1 MHTRSI
7 AIVLAALAPVAGG
20 HAQEPPQ
27 SLVVDPQQGAT
38 PRPIENPPTPQPDL
52 VIETPA
58 PAPVTAPATP
68 IAPLQ
73 PPPPIR
79 FERPDVS
86 LQTPQSALPPPS
98 EDPLALDRA
107 SDPVL
112 ALAESTANPAKFADA
127 IRSAV
132 EQHPM
137 LVEVRADRD
146 EAVAIRNEARAL
158 VWPVADVS
166 LSYFKVVDRDFS
178 NDPQNILERSR
189 PGERTDAL
197 LRLNAPLIDF
207 GRGQARIRSAN
218 ERISAADASIGD
230 SALRLAQASI
240 AAWYQVFTYRALVRL
255 GEAFVANQDELRDA
269 LQTRIEQGAS
279 APTDIAQYD
288 SYRASAQSQL
298 ADFRRQLSTAEA
310 QYRSYIGES
319 PPADLGRAPAA
330 ETLGITADA
339 LATSIENLPSVE
351 RARRLAHAAEFD
363 AKATRALE
371 LPSVSVGLDA
381 GRYGVF
387 ENDRD
392 YDIRASVTLSQRFFG
407 GAKQRTDQAEAR
419 ERQALVAYDRTRIEA
434 QRDAE
439 IALADVQ
446 ALGDSTTAL
455 RENYFASR
463 QSRDAL
469 FERFRFARGTLY
481 DVLTA
486 QTNYFNVAVRFLAA
500 VSELDIARY
509 NLLAKT
515 GRLLDSL
522 DINPSEAPRK

>member
-1 MHTRSI
+1 
-7 AIVLAALAPVAGG
+7 
-20 HAQEPPQ
+20 
-27 SLVVDPQQGAT
+27 
-38 PRPIENPPTPQPDL
+38 
-52 VIETPA
+52 
-58 PAPVTAPATP
+58 
-68 IAPLQ
+68 
-73 PPPPIR
+73 
-79 FERPDVS
+79 
-86 LQTPQSALPPPS
+86 
-98 EDPLALDRA
+98 
-107 SDPVL
+107 
-112 ALAESTANPAKFADA
+112 
-127 IRSAV
+127 
-132 EQHPM
+132 
-137 LVEVRADRD
+137 
-146 EAVAIRNEARAL
+146 
-158 VWPVADVS
+158 
-166 LSYFKVVDRDFS
+166 
-178 NDPQNILERSR
+178 
-189 PGERTDAL
+189 
-197 LRLNAPLIDF
+197 
-207 GRGQARIRSAN
+207 
-218 ERISAADASIGD
+218 
-230 SALRLAQASI
+230 
-240 AAWYQVFTYRALVRL
+240 VFTYRALVRL
-255 GEAFVANQDELRDA
+255 GEAFVANQDELRGA
-269 LQTRIEQGAS
+269 LQKRIEQGAS

-298 ADFRRQLSTAEA
+298 ADFRRQLSSAEA
-310 QYRSYIGES
+310 QYRSFVGAP

-330 ETLGITADA
+330 DTVGITSAD
-339 LATSIENLPSVE
+339 LVTSVENLPSVE

-363 AKATRALE
+363 TRATRAQD
-371 LPSVSVGLDA
+371 LPSVSVGIDA
-381 GRYGVF
+381 GRYGVL

-419 ERQALVAYDRTRIEA
+419 ERQALASYDRTRIEA

-522 DINPSEAPRK
+522 EINPNEAPKE